1 MADASI
7 ARRIVDETA
16 DTLRDRFGGAAMDEA
31 AVLVADA
38 LGKDKRALLNNLEWP
53 ISPEI
58 VALCHERAVVPREV
72 PTGLLVDVAREL
84 PKGAR
89 VVDVGT
95 GSGAVAL
102 AVASERPDLEIT
114 ASDLSPEALGVALA
128 NANRLGL
135 DVRFVVADGVPPG
148 EYDLVVA
155 NPPYVRSDELA
166 GMDRE
171 VAGFQPHVALVAGND
186 GLDVM
191 RRIVETAPSGVLIA
205 MEHAGDQQEAV
216 RDLLANLRAL
226 SDSRGGT
233 DLVTVGNVP

>member
-1 MADASI
+1 
-7 ARRIVDETA
+7 
-16 DTLRDRFGGAAMDEA
+16 MD
-31 AVLVADA
+31 
-38 LGKDKRALLNNLEWP
+38 
-53 ISPEI
+53 
-58 VALCHERAVVPREV
+58 ERAVVPREI
-72 PTGLLVDVAREL
+72 PTGVLVDVAREL

-102 AVASERPDLEIT
+102 AVASERPDLEVT
-114 ASDLSPEALGVALA
+114 ASDLSPEALGVARA

-148 EYDLVVA
+148 EYDLLVA

-171 VAGFQPHVALVAGND
+171 VAGFQPRVALVAGND

-191 RRIVETAPSGVLIA
+191 RRIVQTAPSGVRIA

-216 RDLLANLRAL
+216 RDLLANPRTL
-226 SDSRGGT
+226 SDPRGGT